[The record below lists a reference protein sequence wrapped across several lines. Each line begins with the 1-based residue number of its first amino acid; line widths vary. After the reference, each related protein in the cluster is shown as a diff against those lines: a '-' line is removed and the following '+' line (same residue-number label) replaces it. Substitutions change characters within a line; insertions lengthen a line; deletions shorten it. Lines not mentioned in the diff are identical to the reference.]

1 MLKVAI
7 LGYGGIARAHR
18 KGYEELAERNAPV
31 ELVALCDI
39 DPAQFEKTVAINQGA
54 EVGTQKEYRTYTDL
68 EEMLAKEELDVID
81 ICLPTYLHCEYACKL
96 LRRGYHVQCEKP
108 MGLNAEQCAEM
119 IKTAEES
126 GKKLMIGMC
135 LRFDGLYLALKEL
148 IDSGKYGRVESAYF
162 ERLSAMPRWGFDGW
176 FHDYERCGGV
186 GMDLHIHDVDM
197 IRFLFG
203 EPKAVTAVAND
214 VRTKFTTMH
223 SRFHYDD
230 ILVTAIA
237 DWGQSNSTKFR
248 ANCRI
253 NLERATI
260 EVGHKGGITVYPDD
274 GEPFTTSGIAK
285 SGHMAEESLYFART
299 ILGEIENDRNT
310 LESAAQTVN
319 LVKKLVES
327 AENGGKIVEV

>member
-54 EVGTQKEYRTYTDL
+54 EVGSQKEYRTYTDL

-162 ERLSAMPRWGFDGW
+162 ERMSAMPRWGYDGW
-176 FHDYERCGGV
+176 FHDYDRCGGV

-253 NLERATI
+253 NLERATV
-260 EVGHKGGITVYPDD
+260 EVSHKSGITVYPDD
-274 GEPFTTSGIAK
+274 GEPFTTAGIAK